1 MCPKQKRSCTKM
13 ATDKT
18 VLPRYAEGQFQGVI
32 TAHTIIDMK
41 TGKKIEI
48 SSLEGGGAGT
58 PGPKGD
64 KGDPG
69 PQGIQGPKGDK
80 GDTGTSGT
88 NGAAGAKGDAGRGI
102 TKITAS
108 TSGTTVTLTFD
119 MSDATTE
126 TVSYNIA
133 TTG

>member
-1 MCPKQKRSCTKM
+1 M

-69 PQGIQGPKGDK
+69 PQGPKGDK
-80 GDTGTSGT
+80 GDTGTNGT